1 MHVSEAL
8 LQQQQQLQSAR
19 QQAYEQQ
26 VQFRKALQQGQ
37 ELLQKASTWPRP
49 PPKPKEAKHVAGR
62 TDKTKNESALEEG
75 QDFLDELLVQQIE
88 LQVQI
93 QEQIQLPL
101 FLKEEMIHAAAG
113 NA

>member
-1 MHVSEAL
+1 
-8 LQQQQQLQSAR
+8 
-19 QQAYEQQ
+19 
-26 VQFRKALQQGQ
+26 
-37 ELLQKASTWPRP
+37 
-49 PPKPKEAKHVAGR
+49 VAGR

-101 FLKEEMIHAAAG
+101 FLQEEMIHGALQEMLDEQVKCKDLLEKKLKAQKSRGRGAG
-113 NA
+113 WAVTSEATDTVS